1 MYNTFE
7 DEILNFSKNCE
18 NLPLNSNFIS
28 QFSVLI
34 KVVFKN
40 DSTRISILYITN
52 YVLLELENL
61 FKPKSL
67 QL

>member
-1 MYNTFE
+1 MYNTFKE
-7 DEILNFSKNCE
+7 EILNFSKNCE

-52 YVLLELENL
+52 YVLL
-61 FKPKSL
+61 
-67 QL
+67 